1 MIEKDQYIF
10 GIRAVIE
17 AIQSG
22 KEIDKL
28 LIKKDINGE
37 LINELFALIK
47 ERHLVVQRVPVEKIN
62 RITRKNHQGVV
73 AFLSAV
79 TYYNIEEVVPV
90 LFEEGINP
98 FLIVLDG
105 ITDVR
110 NFGAIARTCDC
121 AGVNAIII
129 PERNSVS
136 VNADAIKTSAGAL
149 NYVPVCREKN
159 LVNVVKFLKSS
170 GYKVVGASEKSSVN
184 YTKVDYT
191 GPVALILGAED
202 KGISNDLLKLCDE
215 FVSIP
220 EFGNINSLNVSV
232 RLTLTIKL
240 SCRATD
246 WQKMRWLSASLMKP
260 PGLWLTKWIAT
271 SSNIRAKPSRRV
283 LKHAPYRLSSTAA
296 KRCRNMVLKSA
307 MKQVCRS
314 RNVW

>member
-1 MIEKDQYIF
+1 MIEKDQYRF

-22 KEIDKL
+22 KEIDKP

-232 RLTLTIKL
+232 AGGVMMYEVVRQRLN
-240 SCRATD
+240 D
-246 WQKMRWLSASLMKP
+246 NQN
-260 PGLWLTKWIAT
+260 
-271 SSNIRAKPSRRV
+271 SSI
-283 LKHAPYRLSSTAA
+283 
-296 KRCRNMVLKSA
+296 
-307 MKQVCRS
+307 
-314 RNVW
+314 

>member
-28 LIKKDINGE
+28 LIKKDINSE
-37 LINELFALIK
+37 LISELFALVK
-47 ERHLVVQRVPVEKIN
+47 EMHIPVQRVPIEKIN
-62 RITRKNHQGVV
+62 RITRKNHQGVI

-79 TYYNIEEVVPV
+79 TYYKLDDVVPV
-90 LFEEGINP
+90 FYEEGLNP
-98 FLIVLDG
+98 FVVVLDG

-121 AGVNAIII
+121 AGVNAIVI
-129 PERNSVS
+129 PEKNSVS
-136 VNADAIKTSAGAL
+136 VNADAVKTSAGAL

-159 LVNVVKFLKSS
+159 LVNAVKTLHNS
-170 GYKVVGASEKSSVN
+170 GYKVIGASEKSSVN

-202 KGISNDLLKLCDE
+202 KGISKDLLKLCDN

-232 RLTLTIKL
+232 AGGVMMYEVVRQRLN
-240 SCRATD
+240 D
-246 WQKMRWLSASLMKP
+246 NQN
-260 PGLWLTKWIAT
+260 
-271 SSNIRAKPSRRV
+271 SN
-283 LKHAPYRLSSTAA
+283 L
-296 KRCRNMVLKSA
+296 
-307 MKQVCRS
+307 
-314 RNVW
+314 

>member
-129 PERNSVS
+129 P
-136 VNADAIKTSAGAL
+136 
-149 NYVPVCREKN
+149 
-159 LVNVVKFLKSS
+159 
-170 GYKVVGASEKSSVN
+170 
-184 YTKVDYT
+184 
-191 GPVALILGAED
+191 
-202 KGISNDLLKLCDE
+202 
-215 FVSIP
+215 
-220 EFGNINSLNVSV
+220 
-232 RLTLTIKL
+232 
-240 SCRATD
+240 
-246 WQKMRWLSASLMKP
+246 
-260 PGLWLTKWIAT
+260 
-271 SSNIRAKPSRRV
+271 
-283 LKHAPYRLSSTAA
+283 
-296 KRCRNMVLKSA
+296 
-307 MKQVCRS
+307 
-314 RNVW
+314 

>member
-37 LINELFALIK
+37 LISELFALVK
-47 ERHLVVQRVPVEKIN
+47 EMHIPVQRVPIEKIN
-62 RITRKNHQGVV
+62 RITRKNHQGVI

-79 TYYNIEEVVPV
+79 TYYKLDDVVPV
-90 LFEEGINP
+90 FYEEGLNP
-98 FLIVLDG
+98 FVVVLDG

-121 AGVNAIII
+121 AGVNAIVI
-129 PERNSVS
+129 PEKNSVS
-136 VNADAIKTSAGAL
+136 VNADAVKTSAGAL

-159 LVNVVKFLKSS
+159 LVNAVKTLHNS
-170 GYKVVGASEKSSVN
+170 GYKVIGASEKSSVN

-202 KGISNDLLKLCDE
+202 KGISKDLLKLCDN

-220 EFGNINSLNVSV
+220 EVGTINSLNVSV
-232 RLTLTIKL
+232 AGGVMMYEVVRQRLN
-240 SCRATD
+240 D
-246 WQKMRWLSASLMKP
+246 NQN
-260 PGLWLTKWIAT
+260 
-271 SSNIRAKPSRRV
+271 SN
-283 LKHAPYRLSSTAA
+283 L
-296 KRCRNMVLKSA
+296 
-307 MKQVCRS
+307 
-314 RNVW
+314 

>member
-1 MIEKDQYIF
+1 MIEKDQFIF

-79 TYYNIEEVVPV
+79 TYYNVEEVVPV
-90 LFEEGINP
+90 LYEEGINP

-121 AGVNAIII
+121 AGVNAIVI

-159 LVNVVKFLKSS
+159 LVNVVKFLKAS

-202 KGISNDLLKLCDE
+202 KGISNDLLKLCDD

-232 RLTLTIKL
+232 AGGVMMYEVVRQRLNDNQNSGI
-240 SCRATD
+240 
-246 WQKMRWLSASLMKP
+246 
-260 PGLWLTKWIAT
+260 
-271 SSNIRAKPSRRV
+271 
-283 LKHAPYRLSSTAA
+283 
-296 KRCRNMVLKSA
+296 
-307 MKQVCRS
+307 
-314 RNVW
+314 